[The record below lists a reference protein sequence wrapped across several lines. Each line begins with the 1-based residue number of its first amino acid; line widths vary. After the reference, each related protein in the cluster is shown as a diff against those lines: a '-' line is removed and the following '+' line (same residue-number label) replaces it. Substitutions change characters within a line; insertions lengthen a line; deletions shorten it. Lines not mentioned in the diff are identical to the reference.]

1 MCSAKTGLYETG
13 RSWHVMTELERF
25 LAVVHF
31 EKPDYY
37 PLLNTGGLGYVHE
50 GGLVK
55 LHNEGLPADVKDL
68 ETWCRY
74 WGRCTFDFLESIG
87 ADAPG
92 VRTETW
98 IEGEFEFVRSECG
111 AFTRQVLNNELMCVD
126 RSKRATS

>member
-1 MCSAKTGLYETG
+1 
-13 RSWHVMTELERF
+13 MTELERF

-68 ETWCRY
+68 ETW
-74 WGRCTFDFLESIG
+74 
-87 ADAPG
+87 
-92 VRTETW
+92 